1 MASPVYNQA
10 LKTPKKIAIH
20 YSVHVA
26 GSKVGVKEIRDI
38 HYTRDPKG
46 CYGYHYVIKTDGTIQ
61 ADCPENKKCWHTQN
75 NNSDTIAICY
85 IGGCVSVA
93 ALRKGIGSDTRTQ
106 AQKNSMLKLVAHLV
120 DKYPSI
126 KIIKSHTELHPPKGG
141 CGGFKASI
149 EYGKLL
155 QDRSIA
161 KKIASGG
168 LSIQAA
174 QQYCPT
180 GPSHR
185 GGGGGG
191 GSSRS
196 YRTGT
201 KANSVSNNSGSSGS
215 SGSSSSTP
223 LPQAPKYEGP
233 NTTQYSSMDIDNPYW
248 AEIVMGGK
256 VKTENGNV
264 YVDGI
269 LQEEYVPDNDVVYD
283 YDPMAASNEKVE
295 EAFGADIKIPEQ
307 PKEVVE
313 EKKKT
318 VAQVMGE
325 IFMPDGS
332 ITGSYASI
340 EKTIDDAIGL
350 VLDPLES
357 KIDEMN
363 NFINATD
370 NFSEKSVDQ
379 MLVKTSPLLKD
390 ISEYI
395 VTIRDKMFKP
405 FEFLVNAMETV
416 KTLAE
421 TGAAVTPGLD
431 VNGFVNKC
439 DGIIGKLNKKI
450 ESIDTFFS
458 NRLGDVEKTFK
469 KIQEIDNEITKAT
482 IVIKRQIYKYIV
494 SIAEKIAYVIE
505 WIKEKIL
512 AMFKW
517 VYDIFVK
524 LEDMIQT
531 IIGETA
537 LGMLN
542 ALL

>member
-1 MASPVYNQA
+1 M
-10 LKTPKKIAIH
+10 
-20 YSVHVA
+20 
-26 GSKVGVKEIRDI
+26 
-38 HYTRDPKG
+38 
-46 CYGYHYVIKTDGTIQ
+46 
-61 ADCPENKKCWHTQN
+61 
-75 NNSDTIAICY
+75 
-85 IGGCVSVA
+85 VSV
-93 ALRKGIGSDTRTQ
+93 S
-106 AQKNSMLKLVAHLV
+106 
-120 DKYPSI
+120 P
-126 KIIKSHTELHPPKGG
+126 
-141 CGGFKASI
+141 
-149 EYGKLL
+149 
-155 QDRSIA
+155 
-161 KKIASGG
+161 
-168 LSIQAA
+168 
-174 QQYCPT
+174 
-180 GPSHR
+180 
-185 GGGGGG
+185 
-191 GSSRS
+191 
-196 YRTGT
+196 
-201 KANSVSNNSGSSGS
+201 
-215 SGSSSSTP
+215 
-223 LPQAPKYEGP
+223 
-233 NTTQYSSMDIDNPYW
+233 
-248 AEIVMGGK
+248 
-256 VKTENGNV
+256 
-264 YVDGI
+264 
-269 LQEEYVPDNDVVYD
+269 EEYVPDNNVVYD
-283 YDPMAASNEKVE
+283 YDPTAISNETVE
-295 EAFGADIKIPEQ
+295 EAFGTDIKIPEQ
-307 PKEVVE
+307 PKEVVK

-390 ISEYI
+390 ISEYV

-416 KTLAE
+416 KTAAE

-439 DGIIGKLNKKI
+439 DGIIGKLSKKI
-450 ESIDTFFS
+450 ESIDTFFD
-458 NRLGDVEKTFK
+458 NRLGDIEKTFK

-494 SIAEKIAYVIE
+494 SVAEKIAYVIE
-505 WIKEKIL
+505 WVKEKLL

-537 LGMLN
+537 LGILN